1 MAPEGAVL
9 YSPFLPR
16 TSTESTQL
24 HAILSRHYDG
34 RDHAVARPMTD
45 IEINRSVKA
54 RPIQEVADQLGIYAN
69 EVLPYG
75 KLKAK
80 VSLDVLD
87 RLHAAPLGKYV
98 LVTAINPT
106 PLGEGKTTTSIGL
119 AMGLS
124 CLGRRTAVTL
134 RQPSLGPVFGIKGGG
149 TGGGRAQVLPMEEIN
164 LHLTGDAHAVSASH
178 NLLSAFLDN
187 HLFHGNALHVDQNRI
202 TWPRTLGIS
211 DRSLRQISLGEGTVG
226 RTGQFVITEASEVMA
241 MLALASSQADLR
253 HRLGQIVVGYTTD
266 GRPVRAEEL
275 ECAGSMAVLLREALL
290 PNLVQTLEGT
300 PAFVHTGPFG
310 NIAHGNCSI
319 LSDAIALRCAD
330 YVVTEAG
337 FGSDL
342 GAEKFFNIKCRLSG
356 FKPAAAV
363 VVATL
368 RALKLHGGG
377 AAKVGAPLPA
387 GLTGPNQQALEKG
400 FANLEQHIANV
411 KAHGVPVVV
420 AVNAFVNDPAAELE
434 WVRDRSREVGAVD
447 AAVSTH
453 WADGGK
459 GAEAL
464 AEAVV
469 RATKEQSTFRHLYD
483 VAWPIKKK
491 IQVIATQ
498 MYGASAVSFDVAAE
512 RDIELAQQLGLDQLP
527 ICMAKT
533 PLSLSHDPAL
543 KGRPTGFTLPIK
555 EVRLLAGAGFLTAV
569 CSGIQLMPGLPKKPA
584 GERIGI
590 DPSTG
595 EIVGLS

>member
-1 MAPEGAVL
+1 
-9 YSPFLPR
+9 
-16 TSTESTQL
+16 
-24 HAILSRHYDG
+24 
-34 RDHAVARPMTD
+34 MTD
-45 IEINRSVKA
+45 LQIAKSFKPLPLHEIGRK
-54 RPIQEVADQLGIYAN
+54 LGLSSE

-75 KLKAK
+75 RHKGK
-80 VSLDVLD
+80 VSLVALD
-87 RLHAAPLGKYV
+87 RLKSKPVGRYI

-119 AMGLS
+119 AMGL
-124 CLGRRTAVTL
+124 CRLGCRAVVTL

-149 TGGGRAQVLPMEEIN
+149 TGGGHAQVVPMDEIN
-164 LHLTGDAHAVSASH
+164 LHFTGDAHAVSASH
-178 NLLSAFLDN
+178 NLLSAFIDN
-187 HLFHGNALHVDQNRI
+187 HLFHGNLRNLDAAKLS
-202 TWPRTLGIS
+202 WPRTMGVS
-211 DRSLRQISLGEGTVG
+211 DRTLRDVMLGEGTG
-226 RTGQFVITEASEVMA
+226 ARKGQFVITEASEIMA
-241 MLALASSQADLR
+241 ILALASSQVDLR
-253 HRLGQIVVGYTTD
+253 YRLGQVIVGFTRD
-266 GRPVRAEEL
+266 GAPVRAEEL
-275 ECAGSMAVLLREALL
+275 NCAGSMAALLRDALL
-290 PNLVQTLEGT
+290 PNIVQTLEGT

-319 LSDAIALRCAD
+319 LSDAMALRCAD

-342 GAEKFFNIKCRLSG
+342 GAEKFFNIKCRMSG
-356 FKPAAAV
+356 LRPAAAV

-377 AAKVGAPLPA
+377 GVVKAGAPLPSS
-387 GLTGPNQQALEKG
+387 LTGLNEDALRRG

-411 KAHGVPVVV
+411 NVHGIPVVV
-420 AVNAFVNDPAAELE
+420 AVNAFKDDSPDELE
-434 WVRDRSREVGAVD
+434 WVRDQAKKTGAVE

-453 WADGGK
+453 WSHGGK
-459 GAEAL
+459 GSEEL
-464 AEAVV
+464 ARAVIDAAG
-469 RATKEQSTFRHLYD
+469 RNSSFTHLYET
-483 VAWPIKKK
+483 AWPIKKK
-491 IQVIATQ
+491 IETIAST
-498 MYGASAVSFDVAAE
+498 MYGAASVSYDTVAE
-512 RDIELAQQLGLDQLP
+512 QQIEQAHQLGYGDLP

-555 EVRLLAGAGFLTAV
+555 EVRLLAGAGFLTAI

-590 DPSTG
+590 DDRTG

>member
-1 MAPEGAVL
+1 MK
-9 YSPFLPR
+9 
-16 TSTESTQL
+16 
-24 HAILSRHYDG
+24 
-34 RDHAVARPMTD
+34 D
-45 IEINRSVKA
+45 IEINRSVQA
-54 RPIQEVADQLGIYAN
+54 RPIQDVAGQLGIKAS
-69 EVLPYG
+69 ELIQYG
-75 KLKAK
+75 SLKAK
-80 VSLDVLD
+80 VSLDVLE
-87 RLHAAPLGKYV
+87 RLHAAPLGRYI

-124 CLGRRTAVTL
+124 RLGHRTAVTL

-178 NLLSAFLDN
+178 NLLSAFADN
-187 HLFHGNALHVDQNRI
+187 HLFHGNTLQLDRNRI
-202 TWPRTLGIS
+202 VWPRTLGVS
-211 DRSLRQISLGEGTVG
+211 DRALRQVSLGEGTEG

-241 MLALASSQADLR
+241 TLALASSQADLR
-253 HRLGQIVVGYTTD
+253 HRLGQIVVGFRID
-266 GRPVRAEEL
+266 GKPVRAEEFG
-275 ECAGSMAVLLREALL
+275 CAGSMAVLLRDALL

-377 AAKVGAPLPA
+377 GSVKLGAPLPA
-387 GLTGPNQQALEKG
+387 GLTGSNQDALAKG

-420 AVNAFVNDPAAELE
+420 AVNGFIDDPVSELE
-434 WVRDRSREVGAVD
+434 WVRERSQEVGAVD
-447 AAVSTH
+447 AAISTH
-453 WADGGK
+453 WADGGE
-459 GAEAL
+459 GAKDL
-464 AEAVV
+464 AKAVAKV
-469 RATKEQSTFRHLYD
+469 TEKASAFRHLYD
-483 VAWPIKKK
+483 VDWPIKRK
-491 IQVIATQ
+491 IQTIATQ
-498 MYGASAVSFDVAAE
+498 MYGAAAVSFDARADH
-512 RDIELAQQLGLDQLP
+512 DIEVAQQVGLDRLP

-543 KGRPTGFTLPIK
+543 KGRPLGFTLPIK
-555 EVRLLAGAGFLTAV
+555 EVRMLAGAGFLTAI

-590 DPSTG
+590 DPVTG
-595 EIVGLS
+595 KTVGLS

>member
-1 MAPEGAVL
+1 
-9 YSPFLPR
+9 
-16 TSTESTQL
+16 
-24 HAILSRHYDG
+24 
-34 RDHAVARPMTD
+34 MTD

-54 RPIQEVADQLGIYAN
+54 HPIQDIADQLGIQAN
-69 EVLPYG
+69 ELFPYG

-80 VSLDVLD
+80 VSLDVLE

-124 CLGRRTAVTL
+124 RLGHRTAVTL

-149 TGGGRAQVLPMEEIN
+149 TGGGRAQVLPMEDIN

-178 NLLSAFLDN
+178 NLLSAFVDN
-187 HLFHGNALHVDQNRI
+187 HLFHGNALQVDPHRI
-202 TWPRTLGIS
+202 TWPRTLGVS
-211 DRSLRQISLGEGTVG
+211 DRALRQISLGEGDVG
-226 RTGQFVITEASEVMA
+226 RRGQFVITEASEVMA

-253 HRLGQIVVGYTTD
+253 HRLGQIVVGFTMN
-266 GRPVRAEEL
+266 GKPVRAEEFG
-275 ECAGSMAVLLREALL
+275 CAGSMAVLLREALL

-377 AAKVGAPLPA
+377 GAAKVGVPLPV
-387 GLTGPNQQALEKG
+387 GLTGPNQDALAKG

-420 AVNAFVNDPAAELE
+420 AVNAFIDDSVAELE
-434 WVRDRSREVGAVD
+434 WVRKWAREVGAVD

-459 GAEAL
+459 GAEEL
-464 AEAVV
+464 AKAVV
-469 RATKEQSTFRHLYD
+469 CATEKTSSFRYLYD
-483 VAWPIKKK
+483 VGWPIKKK
-491 IQVIATQ
+491 VHTIATQ
-498 MYGASAVSFDVAAE
+498 MYGASAVSFDAQAE
-512 RDIELAQQLGLDQLP
+512 RDIEIAQQLGLDQLP

-543 KGRPTGFTLPIK
+543 KGRPSEFTLPIK
-555 EVRLLAGAGFLTAV
+555 EVRILAGAGFLTAV
-569 CSGIQLMPGLPKKPA
+569 CSGIQLMPGLPKKPI

-590 DPSTG
+590 DPGTG
-595 EIVGLS
+595 EVVGLS

>member
-1 MAPEGAVL
+1 
-9 YSPFLPR
+9 
-16 TSTESTQL
+16 
-24 HAILSRHYDG
+24 
-34 RDHAVARPMTD
+34 MTD

-54 RPIQEVADQLGIYAN
+54 QPIQAVADQLGILAS
-69 EVLPYG
+69 ELLPYG
-75 KLKAK
+75 RLKAK
-80 VSLDVLD
+80 VSLDVLE
-87 RLHAAPLGKYV
+87 RLKSARLGRYV

-124 CLGRRTAVTL
+124 RLGHRTAVTL

-178 NLLSAFLDN
+178 NLLSAFVDN
-187 HLFHGNALHVDQNRI
+187 HIFHGNELRIDPNRI

-211 DRSLRQISLGEGTVG
+211 DRSLRQVSLGEGTEG
-226 RTGQFVITEASEVMA
+226 RRGQFVITEASEVMA

-253 HRLGQIVVGYTTD
+253 RRLGQIIVGFTTS
-266 GRPVRAEEL
+266 GKALRAEEL
-275 ECAGSMAVLLREALL
+275 GCAGSMAVLLRDALL

-319 LSDAIALRCAD
+319 ISDAIALRCAD

-356 FKPAAAV
+356 FKPAVAV

-377 AAKVGAPLPA
+377 GTVKVGTPLPA
-387 GLTGPNQQALEKG
+387 GLTGPNQEALAKG

-420 AVNAFVNDPAAELE
+420 AVNAFVDDPVPELE
-434 WVRDRSREVGAVD
+434 WVRERSREVGAVD

-464 AEAVV
+464 AQAVA
-469 RATKEQSTFRHLYD
+469 RATETPSSFRHLYE
-483 VAWPIKKK
+483 VSWPIKKK
-491 IQVIATQ
+491 IQAIATEI
-498 MYGASAVSFDVAAE
+498 YGASGVSFDAAAE
-512 RDIELAQQLGLDQLP
+512 QDIESAEQLGLDQLP

-555 EVRLLAGAGFLTAV
+555 EVRMLAGAGFLTAV

-590 DPSTG
+590 DPATG
-595 EIVGLS
+595 EVVGLS

>member
-1 MAPEGAVL
+1 
-9 YSPFLPR
+9 
-16 TSTESTQL
+16 
-24 HAILSRHYDG
+24 
-34 RDHAVARPMTD
+34 MTD

-54 RPIQEVADQLGIYAN
+54 RPIQDVADQLGILAS
-69 EVLPYG
+69 ELFPYG
-75 KLKAK
+75 RLKAK
-80 VSLDVLD
+80 VSLDVLE
-87 RLHAAPLGKYV
+87 RLKSANLGRYV

-124 CLGRRTAVTL
+124 RLGHRTAVTL
-134 RQPSLGPVFGIKGGG
+134 RQPSLGPVFGTKGGG

-187 HLFHGNALHVDQNRI
+187 HIFHGNGLRVDPHRI
-202 TWPRTLGIS
+202 TWPRALGIS
-211 DRSLRQISLGEGTVG
+211 DRSLRQVSLGEGPDG
-226 RTGQFVITEASEVMA
+226 RRGQFVITEASEVMA
-241 MLALASSQADLR
+241 VLALASSQADLR
-253 HRLGQIVVGYTTD
+253 RRLGQIIVGLTRE
-266 GRPVRAEEL
+266 GKPVRAEEL
-275 ECAGSMAVLLREALL
+275 GCAGSMAVLLRDALL

-319 LSDAIALRCAD
+319 ISDAIALRCAD

-356 FKPAAAV
+356 FKPAVAV

-377 AAKVGAPLPA
+377 GAVKAGTPLPA
-387 GLTGPNQQALEKG
+387 GLTGPNQEALVKG

-420 AVNAFVNDPAAELE
+420 AVNAFVDDPVAELE
-434 WVRDRSREVGAVD
+434 WVRERSREVGAVD

-464 AEAVV
+464 AQAVA
-469 RATKEQSTFRHLYD
+469 RATEAPSSFRHLYE
-483 VAWPIKKK
+483 VSWPIKKK
-491 IQVIATQ
+491 IQTIATE
-498 MYGASAVSFDVAAE
+498 MYGASAVSFDAAAE
-512 RDIELAQQLGLDQLP
+512 RDIESAQQLGLAQLP

-543 KGRPTGFTLPIK
+543 KGRPTGFTLPITR
-555 EVRLLAGAGFLTAV
+555 VRMLAGAGFLTAV

-584 GERIGI
+584 GERIDI
-590 DPSTG
+590 DPATG
-595 EIVGLS
+595 EVVGLS